1 MRNGSGLLVIL
12 GYSPPH
18 TQTGDQENR
27 TVERVSWNVCNSE
40 PIMISNGM
48 SGYAL
53 INLPLFV
60 RKKWIMWYLV
70 SDKLLFSFSGIM
82 SSFLMFRSASSA
94 LPSVKIKRMF

>member
-18 TQTGDQENR
+18 TQTGDQENQ

-53 INLPLFV
+53 INLLLFV
-60 RKKWIMWYLV
+60 RKKWMMLYLGRETP
-70 SDKLLFSFSGIM
+70 SLFVVVQ
-82 SSFLMFRSASSA
+82 LWFRFVEYRAE
-94 LPSVKIKRMF
+94 KN